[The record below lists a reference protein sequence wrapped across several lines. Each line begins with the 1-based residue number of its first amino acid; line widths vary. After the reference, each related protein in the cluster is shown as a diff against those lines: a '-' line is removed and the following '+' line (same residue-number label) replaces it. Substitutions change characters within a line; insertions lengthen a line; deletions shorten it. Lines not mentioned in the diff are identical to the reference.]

1 MMYLTLCIYTVYYFL
16 IMRAL
21 YINKISCLLSQGG
34 IVTPV
39 PTSFGGPTEIET
51 EIETETVETA
61 ERLPSLLRL

>member
-1 MMYLTLCIYTVYYFL
+1 
-16 IMRAL
+16 MRAL

-39 PTSFGGPTEIET
+39 LTSFGGPTEIET
-51 EIETETVETA
+51 QIETEIETETV

>member
-1 MMYLTLCIYTVYYFL
+1 
-16 IMRAL
+16 MRAL

-39 PTSFGGPTEIET
+39 LTSFGGPTEIET
-51 EIETETVETA
+51 QIETQIETEIETETV